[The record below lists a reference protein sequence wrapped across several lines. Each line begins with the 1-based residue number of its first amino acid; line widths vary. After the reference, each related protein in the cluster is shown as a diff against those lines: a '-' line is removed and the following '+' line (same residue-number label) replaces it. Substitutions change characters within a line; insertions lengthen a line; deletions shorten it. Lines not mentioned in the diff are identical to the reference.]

1 MVLEPST
8 QSDGGGAST
17 SFQAPPT
24 VGGLGNYKGVMLC
37 NRPTSFDAPSQ
48 ERSAMPPFRS
58 MIPETIGDAPGLTRK
73 REQVQSEVKSRGP
86 SAALR
91 QHCRW
96 IKELQNQVKEDQRQ
110 AEEDDAAALQRNQRM
125 QKVFKQQRDAIRLIK
140 SGAAAP
146 GDLES
151 ILKPK
156 AKKDKQKP
164 LWAMTEV
171 EREEKEDIDAEEL
184 LAFADN
190 LDFDEYIHDLEFRQ
204 ALGAI
209 SDRAKKLQ
217 REQDAFKDSLLQE
230 FNEEDEED
238 GDTVG
243 PLEARAPRKARE
255 DRPDWDASTVASEDR
270 SDADSTTQGLV
281 DRAWQEGQL
290 KGVHSKS
297 SAKKLVEAAL
307 KNSEAQEEQ

>member
-1 MVLEPST
+1 MEPST

-37 NRPTSFDAPSQ
+37 NRPTSFDAPSH
-48 ERSAMPPFRS
+48 EKASMPPFRS

-73 REQVQSEVKSRGP
+73 KDFELQQTEVKSRGP

-96 IKELQNQVKEDQRQ
+96 IKELQNQVKEDRAQ
-110 AEEDDAAALQRNQRM
+110 AEADDQAEAERKARM
-125 QKVFKQQRDAIRLIK
+125 SKVFKQQRDAIRLIK
-140 SGAAAP
+140 SGAGQAE
-146 GDLES
+146 DLEQV
-151 ILKPK
+151 LKPK
-156 AKKDKQKP
+156 AKKEKQKP

-171 EREEKEDIDAEEL
+171 EREEKEDFDADEL
-184 LAFADN
+184 LQFADN

-204 ALGAI
+204 CLGAI
-209 SDRAKKLQ
+209 TDRAKKLK
-217 REQDAFKDSLLQE
+217 REQDAFKDSLLKE
-230 FNEEDEED
+230 FNEEEED
-238 GDTVG
+238 DTVA
-243 PLEARAPRKARE
+243 PLGEAKARKAKD

-270 SDADSTTQGLV
+270 DDVESTTKGIV
-281 DRAWQEGQL
+281 DRAWQDGQL

-307 KNSEAQEEQ
+307 KNTEAQEEP